1 MWDASTGTTYVAMP
15 EKKISF
21 KANSII
27 GTPVDPIVF
36 SNLDLVQLD
45 IALNNGWTWTS
56 FNVTNKNMEQISN
69 VLKNNKWL
77 AGDEVKREDGG
88 VATYGTETGWV
99 TDSLRSFDNKG
110 MFMIRSSYAQ
120 TLSVIGTPV
129 DVTEEENILTIN
141 SVNKDKIAVW
151 NYIPYLAQNNLTLN
165 EALAGYEANEGDV
178 IKSQSGFAM

>member
-1 MWDASTGTTYVAMP
+1 MP

-77 AGDEVKREDGG
+77 A
-88 VATYGTETGWV
+88 V
-99 TDSLRSFDNKG
+99 TK
-110 MFMIRSSYAQ
+110 
-120 TLSVIGTPV
+120 
-129 DVTEEENILTIN
+129 
-141 SVNKDKIAVW
+141 
-151 NYIPYLAQNNLTLN
+151 
-165 EALAGYEANEGDV
+165 
-178 IKSQSGFAM
+178 

>member
-129 DVTEEENILTIN
+129 DVTEEENILQSTA
-141 SVNKDKIAVW
+141 S
-151 NYIPYLAQNNLTLN
+151 
-165 EALAGYEANEGDV
+165 
-178 IKSQSGFAM
+178 IKTK